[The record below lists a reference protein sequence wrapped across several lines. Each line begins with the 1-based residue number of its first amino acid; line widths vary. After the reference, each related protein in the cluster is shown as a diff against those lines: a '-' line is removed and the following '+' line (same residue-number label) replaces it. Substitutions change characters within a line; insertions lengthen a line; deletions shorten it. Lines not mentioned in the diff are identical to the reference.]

1 MQVLMKRTM
10 ETNMHNSITPVADGT
25 NSLKERE
32 I

>member
-1 MQVLMKRTM
+1 M